1 MSDAKAPKAKRNRK
15 KGGFAIAVHDGTEN
29 GLRVII
35 RDLENAAAA
44 KSALRKRVNSKEDD
58 AGTEYSIIQIKSEH
72 LTPRVE
78 TRIVWTK

>member
-1 MSDAKAPKAKRNRK
+1 MSEEANVTKQKRNRK

-29 GLRVII
+29 GLKVII

-44 KSALRKRVNSKEDD
+44 KSALRKRVNSKQDED
-58 AGTEYSIIQIKSEH
+58 GTEYSIIQIKSEH

-78 TRIVWTK
+78 TRIVWK